1 MKKYYFSLYEI
12 AVLSLLGALTGVLQK
27 SLQLP
32 IGVPG
37 HTGIYLVIPI
47 IIGVAVVQKLGS
59 GTYIGLIFG
68 LISAFLGAG
77 GDTSGYVVF
86 LRYFMM
92 GVTADLLAIPFR
104 GHLDNIFV
112 GIIVGA
118 ISNISKLAVMY
129 VIDTLLGLPMGFILL
144 GLGTA
149 CIFHVV
155 FGGIGGAISS
165 LVLGRLYKSG
175 VIRKHEL
182 PAD

>member
-12 AVLSLLGALTGVLQK
+12 AVLSLLGALTGVLEK

-32 IGVPG
+32 LGIPG

-68 LISAFLGAG
+68 LIAAFLGAG
-77 GDTSGYVVF
+77 DNSGYAVF

-92 GVTADLLAIPFR
+92 GASADIMAIAFR

-112 GIIVGA
+112 GIIIGSV
-118 ISNISKLAVMY
+118 SNFSKLAVMY

-149 CIFHVV
+149 CIFHVI
-155 FGGIGGAISS
+155 FGSIGGAISS
-165 LVLGRLYKSG
+165 LVLGRLYRSG
-175 VIRKHEL
+175 VIRKNDV
-182 PAD
+182 PTD